1 MFNKYPSLENL
12 HSTTLRQEQLDQTVS
27 VSEKI
32 DGSNMSLIVRGEK
45 HNFASRNQL
54 VDPSWNNLGE
64 LVSQEF
70 IDKVMSLYPSI
81 NLYGEVFSSKILKR
95 IPYGDA
101 RVLFYDAIVDEKHL
115 SESEFIELIN
125 SVDMGHMFHKRSL
138 VCSLR
143 EAIELDVEGL
153 FSALTPESEGDQQCE
168 GIVIKGFDE
177 VLTDNWKN
185 TLTIKKKSVIFSEK
199 DNSKKKPKVVTAI
212 EDNPMFSYLNENRY
226 LSYIS
231 KEGEITSKKQFG
243 QYIKGIIDDAWED
256 FIKEN
261 EGQED
266 NRRTICGPLSKVI
279 VGWLQERLKQ
289 NWLENNYGTE

>member
-12 HSTTLRQEQLDQTVS
+12 HNTTLRQEQMEQMVS

-32 DGSNMSLIVRGEK
+32 DGSNMSLIVRGDK

-70 IDKVMSLYPSI
+70 IDKMMSLYPSI

-95 IPYGDA
+95 IPYGPA
-101 RVLFYDAIVDEKHL
+101 RVLFYDAIVDDRHL
-115 SESEFIELIN
+115 SEKEFIELIKN
-125 SVDMGHMFHKRSL
+125 VGMYDMFHKRGL
-138 VCSLR
+138 ICSLR
-143 EAIELDVEGL
+143 EAIEIDVEGL

-168 GIVIKGFDE
+168 GIVIKGYDE
-177 VLTDNWKN
+177 VLLDNWKN
-185 TLTIKKKSVIFSEK
+185 PLTIKKKSVIFSEK
-199 DNSKKKPKVVTAI
+199 DNSKKKPKVITAI

-243 QYIKGIIDDAWED
+243 QYIKGIIEDAWED

-266 NRRTICGPLSKVI
+266 NRRTICGPLSRV
-279 VGWLQERLKQ
+279 VVVWLTERMEQ
-289 NWLENNYGTE
+289 NWKENTYGTE